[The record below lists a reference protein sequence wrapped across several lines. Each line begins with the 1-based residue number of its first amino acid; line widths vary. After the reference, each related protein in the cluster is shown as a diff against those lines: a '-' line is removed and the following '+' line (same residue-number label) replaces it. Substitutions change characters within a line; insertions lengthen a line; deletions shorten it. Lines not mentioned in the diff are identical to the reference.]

1 MNGLAKRK
9 EKSLLSNYLPP
20 LRKKKDVLS
29 CVLFH
34 LTIVW
39 FETTQEEVKG
49 RKVAI
54 ELQPGC
60 SSTVDGMWS
69 LLFLFSM
76 QIEIQAIM

>member
-1 MNGLAKRK
+1 M
-9 EKSLLSNYLPP
+9 
-20 LRKKKDVLS
+20 
-29 CVLFH
+29 
-34 LTIVW
+34 W

>member
-39 FETTQEEVKG
+39 FETTTKTKKKKTKNQKNV
-49 RKVAI
+49 
-54 ELQPGC
+54 
-60 SSTVDGMWS
+60 SSSNW
-69 LLFLFSM
+69 
-76 QIEIQAIM
+76 QIGQIGID